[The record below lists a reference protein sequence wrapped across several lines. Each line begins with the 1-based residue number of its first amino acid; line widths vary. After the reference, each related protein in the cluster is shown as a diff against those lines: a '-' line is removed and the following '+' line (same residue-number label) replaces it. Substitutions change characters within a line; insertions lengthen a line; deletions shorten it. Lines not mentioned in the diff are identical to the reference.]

1 MNGVP
6 GIINLHLSPQQI
18 GLLAF
23 THCLHD
29 HVMDEPD
36 CLVVHAQLPDQGQR
50 GNASLGLSDSIESK
64 EPGGQWHR
72 CCGFVDMD
80 TA

>member
-1 MNGVP
+1 MDGVP

-18 GLLAF
+18 SLLAL

-29 HVMDEPD
+29 LVLDQPG
-36 CLVVHAQLPDQGQR
+36 CPVVHTKLPHQGQR

-64 EPGGQWHR
+64 EPGGQWQR
-72 CCGFVDMD
+72 CGFVDMD